1 MSGLD
6 LYQTQSELLSML
18 ARAAVTGFC
27 LGGLYD
33 LLRAL
38 RILSGLE
45 SGEGRILLYRA
56 VLFFTDLWLVLTASV
71 SLILLCYYTNDG
83 LFRAPI
89 LWGMAGG
96 FLLYTHTVGRLTVK
110 AERALF
116 RLIKRTI
123 TAILTPIRRILSRI
137 TAGTRRFLKKLW
149 ISLFGKAIEARRRK
163 RAERQTQGQ
172 SQRNQASSAEPPLP
186 TGKTVFSTRGHP

>member
-83 LFRAPI
+83 LFRSPI
-89 LWGMAGG
+89 LWGMVGG

-116 RLIKRTI
+116 RWIKRRI
-123 TAILTPIRRILSRI
+123 TAMLTPIRRVLFRV
-137 TAGTRRFLKKLW
+137 TAEARRLLKKLW
-149 ISLFGKAIEARRRK
+149 VSLFGKAMEARRRK
-163 RAERQTQGQ
+163 RAERQ
-172 SQRNQASSAEPPLP
+172 SQRQSLRTQAPSAEPPPP

>member
-83 LFRAPI
+83 LFRSPI
-89 LWGMAGG
+89 LWGMVGG
-96 FLLYTHTVGRLTVK
+96 FLLYTHTVGRLTAK
-110 AERALF
+110 AERALL
-116 RLIKRTI
+116 RLIKRRI
-123 TAILTPIRRILSRI
+123 TAMLTPIRRVLSRV
-137 TAGTRRFLKKLW
+137 TAEARRLLKKLW
-149 ISLFGKAIEARRRK
+149 VSLFGKAMEARRRK
-163 RAERQTQGQ
+163 RAERQSQRQ
-172 SQRNQASSAEPPLP
+172 SLRNQAPSAEPPPP

>member
-83 LFRAPI
+83 LFRSPI
-89 LWGMAGG
+89 LWGMVGG
-96 FLLYTHTVGRLTVK
+96 FLLYTHTVGRLTAK

-116 RLIKRTI
+116 RLIKRRI
-123 TAILTPIRRILSRI
+123 TAMLTPIRRVLSRV
-137 TAGTRRFLKKLW
+137 TAEARRLSKKLW
-149 ISLFGKAIEARRRK
+149 VSLFGKAMEARRRK
-163 RAERQTQGQ
+163 RAERQSQRQ
-172 SQRNQASSAEPPLP
+172 SLRNQAPSAEPPPP

>member
-6 LYQTQSELLSML
+6 LYQTQGELLSML
-18 ARAAVTGFC
+18 AWAAVTGFC

-83 LFRAPI
+83 LFRSPI
-89 LWGMAGG
+89 LWGMVGG
-96 FLLYTHTVGRLTVK
+96 FLLYTHTVGRLTAK

-116 RLIKRTI
+116 RWIKRRI
-123 TAILTPIRRILSRI
+123 TAMLTPIRRVLSRV
-137 TAGTRRFLKKLW
+137 TAEARRLLKKLW
-149 ISLFGKAIEARRRK
+149 VSLFGKAMEARRRK
-163 RAERQTQGQ
+163 RAERQSQRQ
-172 SQRNQASSAEPPLP
+172 SLRNQAPSAEPPPP
-186 TGKTVFSTRGHP
+186 TGKTVFSTRGHS

>member
-38 RILSGLE
+38 RIMSGRE

-83 LFRAPI
+83 LFRSPI
-89 LWGMAGG
+89 LWGMVGG

-116 RLIKRTI
+116 RWIKRRI
-123 TAILTPIRRILSRI
+123 TAMLTPIRRVLSRV
-137 TAGTRRFLKKLW
+137 TAEARRLLKKLW
-149 ISLFGKAIEARRRK
+149 VSLFGKAMEARRRK
-163 RAERQTQGQ
+163 RAERQSQRQ
-172 SQRNQASSAEPPLP
+172 SLRNQAPSAEPPPP